1 MKRMAETADIKAWK
15 YTDSPDITPG
25 EAEKLREIPHSIS
38 VFEIC
43 GPMFF
48 AAADQLLGINSDH
61 RTKAVVIRM
70 RSVPAIDASAMKC
83 LHELAERAKKK
94 NIHLIFSHVNE
105 QPMKVMKKDGF
116 YELIGK
122 ENFHD
127 NIVSALDYAET
138 LVK

>member
-1 MKRMAETADIKAWK
+1 MN
-15 YTDSPDITPG
+15 
-25 EAEKLREIPHSIS
+25 
-38 VFEIC
+38 
-43 GPMFF
+43 
-48 AAADQLLGINSDH
+48 LLS
-61 RTKAVVIRM
+61 
-70 RSVPAIDASAMKC
+70 S
-83 LHELAERAKKK
+83 AKKK

-122 ENFHD
+122 ENFHE

>member
-1 MKRMAETADIKAWK
+1 
-15 YTDSPDITPG
+15 
-25 EAEKLREIPHSIS
+25 
-38 VFEIC
+38 
-43 GPMFF
+43 
-48 AAADQLLGINSDH
+48 
-61 RTKAVVIRM
+61 M
-70 RSVPAIDASAMKC
+70 RSVPAINASAMKC

-122 ENFHD
+122 KNFHE